1 MELENTIYVQN
12 YYFAFS
18 RLIYDLLYV
27 YLTISL
33 KWYKEVMQIVLGSV
47 FVELFVEN
55 VDIVASYL

>member
-18 RLIYDLLYV
+18 RLIYDLSYV
-27 YLTISL
+27 NLTICL
-33 KWYKEVMQIVLGSV
+33 KWYKEVMQIVLGLV

-55 VDIVASYL
+55 VDIVTSYL

>member
-18 RLIYDLLYV
+18 RLIYDLSYV
-27 YLTISL
+27 NLTL
-33 KWYKEVMQIVLGSV
+33 CQKWYKEVMQIVLGLV

-55 VDIVASYL
+55 VDIVTSYL